1 MASSSKAVN
10 IGGFFDSQAPPESQE
25 QGGRKR
31 RKKATGEIVHVT
43 LRLTRTQWENAHKLS
58 ISEGSSINQLAID
71 GLNKLLEEKGL
82 PSLDA

>member
-10 IGGFFDSQAPPESQE
+10 IGGFFDSQSTPDAQD

-31 RKKATGEIVHVT
+31 RKKATGDIVHVT

-58 ISEGSSINQLAID
+58 VSEGSSINQLAID
-71 GLNKLLEEKGL
+71 GLNKLLADKGL

>member
-10 IGGFFDSQAPPESQE
+10 IGGFFDSQPPPEQE
-25 QGGRKR
+25 AQSGRKR
-31 RKKATGEIVHVT
+31 RKKATGDIVHIT

-58 ISEGSSINQLAID
+58 VSEGSSINQLAID

-82 PSLDA
+82 PTLDA

>member
-10 IGGFFDSQAPPESQE
+10 IGGFFDSQTTPEAQD

-31 RKKATGEIVHVT
+31 RKKATGDIVHVT

-58 ISEGSSINQLAID
+58 VSEGSSINQLAID
-71 GLNKLLEEKGL
+71 GLNKLLADKGL
-82 PSLDA
+82 PGLDA

>member
-10 IGGFFDSQAPPESQE
+10 IGGFFDSQSTPDTQD

-31 RKKATGEIVHVT
+31 RKKATGDIVHVT

-58 ISEGSSINQLAID
+58 VSEGSSINQLAID
-71 GLNKLLEEKGL
+71 GLNKLLADKGL
-82 PSLDA
+82 PDLDA